1 MAETDCKCPDLLAQ
15 EPEARQI
22 LNGTPVLDRCIREA
36 LRLYPP
42 SPMIGRTIH
51 TPLDTRTL
59 SIHINKNYYTLKI
72 THVFL
77 QSKFQMCLPLCHAV
91 YGEESS
97 VFKYFQV

>member
-1 MAETDCKCPDLLAQ
+1 MAETDSKCPDLLAQ

-51 TPLDTRTL
+51 TPLETRTL
-59 SIHINKNYYTLKI
+59 SILTKTIMVLK
-72 THVFL
+72 
-77 QSKFQMCLPLCHAV
+77 
-91 YGEESS
+91 
-97 VFKYFQV
+97 